1 MVLPDRRTLL
11 VLASLIAAMTV
22 TAGVLMLL
30 EPGPVAPVTGI
41 SLTSIDHAGQARD
54 TLFATSP
61 APQASRWG
69 AIVIHHSDSDTGSA
83 KSIGQFHE
91 KIGIKGGLGY
101 HFIIGNGKG
110 APDGQ
115 VEVGYRWRHQL
126 SGVHASGS
134 DGNWYNRYAIAIC
147 VVGDGNKDEPT
158 PAQMR
163 ELYWLVQQLQ
173 ARFHMPA
180 SRVFLHS
187 DIAQTNSPGKLFP
200 VANFRQQLLPIPEA
214 R

>member
-22 TAGVLMLL
+22 TAGVLILL

-41 SLTSIDHAGQARD
+41 SLTSIDRAGQARD

-61 APQASRWG
+61 APQPGRWG
-69 AIVIHHSDSDTGSA
+69 AIVIHHSDSDSGSA

-101 HFIIGNGKG
+101 HFVIGNGKG

-126 SGVHASGS
+126 SGVHASGA
-134 DGNWYNRYAIAIC
+134 DGKWYNENAIAFCI
-147 VVGDGNKDEPT
+147 VGECNKEEPT
-158 PAQMR
+158 AAQMR

-173 ARFHMPA
+173 ARFHLPA

-187 DIAQTNSPGKLFP
+187 DIAQTSSPGKLFP
-200 VANFRQQLLPIPEA
+200 IANFRQQLLPIPET